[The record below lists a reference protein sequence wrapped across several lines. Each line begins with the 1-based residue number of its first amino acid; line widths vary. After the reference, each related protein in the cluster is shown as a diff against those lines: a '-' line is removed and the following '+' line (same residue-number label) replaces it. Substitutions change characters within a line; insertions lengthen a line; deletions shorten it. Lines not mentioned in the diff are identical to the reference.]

1 MTASPDSA
9 SRYSKA
15 LLLSIFLPFAAGYF
29 LSYLYRAIN
38 ALIAGDLSRDV
49 GLDAS
54 QLGFLTSVYLIAF
67 AAAQLPLGIVLD
79 RYGPRKTE
87 AVLLLFAASGA
98 AIFATADTVTGLLV
112 GRTLIGFG
120 VSACLMAGF
129 KAFVIWFPLQRLPMI
144 NGFLLTAG
152 GLGVLAAASP
162 LEYTLQFTDWRGV
175 FMVLAGMTFIVA
187 LLIFFVVPDRAQTQP
202 TITLKAQLSGLK
214 IIFSSRTFWSIAPV
228 SVIIQ
233 GTAMSVTGLWSGPW
247 LRDVA
252 GLARHEVA
260 FVLSFIGIGLI
271 LGYLLLGI
279 ISDLLVR
286 RLSIPPL
293 QVAISGMCIFL
304 LVQCALVL
312 EWTAYPAL
320 LWLVYTFFASSG
332 VLIYAVLSQSFPP
345 ELAGR
350 VNTSLNLLV
359 FINAFL
365 MQWGVGVVIDYFS
378 TSGDDSY
385 SPQGYQVAF
394 AIALAVQVVAMV
406 WYFWMRHRN
415 LINGAAHGA

>member
-1 MTASPDSA
+1 MSTDSGKPY
-9 SRYSKA
+9 SRA
-15 LLLSIFLPFAAGYF
+15 LMLSIFLPFAAGYF
-29 LSYLYRAIN
+29 LSYLFRSIN
-38 ALIAGDLSRDV
+38 AIIAGDLSRDM
-49 GLDAS
+49 GLDAG

-79 RYGPRKTE
+79 RYGPRRTE

-98 AIFATADTVTGLLV
+98 AVFASADTLSGLLV
-112 GRTLIGFG
+112 GRALIGFG

-129 KAFVIWFPLQRLPMI
+129 KAFVLWFPLQRLPMI

-152 GLGVLAAASP
+152 GLGVFAAAAP
-162 LEYTLQFTDWRGV
+162 LEFTLQFTDWRGV
-175 FMVLAGMTFIVA
+175 FMVLAVVTFLVA
-187 LLIFFVVPDRAQTQP
+187 LLIFFVVPDKEQTQQHV
-202 TITLKAQLSGLK
+202 TLKNQLQGLK
-214 IIFSSRTFWSIAPV
+214 SIFSSRVFWSVAPA

-252 GLARHEVA
+252 GLERNEIG
-260 FVLSFIGIGLI
+260 FVLSFIGVGLI
-271 LGYLLLGI
+271 LGYMLLGM

-293 QVAISGMCIFL
+293 RVAISGMVIFL
-304 LVQCALVL
+304 LVQLALVF
-312 EWTAYPAL
+312 EWTAFPAL

-332 VLIYAVLSQSFPP
+332 VLMYAVLSQSFPP

-365 MQWGVGVVIDYFS
+365 TQWGIGVVIDYFPGNS
-378 TSGDDSY
+378 ADTYNPD
-385 SPQGYQVAF
+385 GYQAAF
-394 AIALAVQVVAMV
+394 TIALVIQVLAMG
-406 WYFWMRHRN
+406 WYFVAERRN
-415 LINGAAHGA
+415 VLRGRKIPA

>member
-1 MTASPDSA
+1 MLKDSA
-9 SRYSKA
+9 GRYSKA

-29 LSYLYRAIN
+29 LSYLFRAIN

-49 GLDAS
+49 GLDAG

-87 AVLLLFAASGA
+87 AALLLFAASGA

-112 GRTLIGFG
+112 GRALIGFG

-162 LEYTLQFTDWRGV
+162 LEFALQFTDWRGV
-175 FMVLAGMTFIVA
+175 FMVLAGVTFGVA
-187 LLIFFVVPDRAQTQP
+187 LLIFFVVPDREQSAAP
-202 TITLKAQLSGLK
+202 VKFKDQLQGLR
-214 IIFSSRTFWSIAPV
+214 IIFSSRVFWSIAPV

-252 GLARHEVA
+252 GLERHEVA

-293 QVAISGMCIFL
+293 KVAISGMVIFL

-312 EWTAYPAL
+312 EWTASPAL

-332 VLIYAVLSQSFPP
+332 VLIYAVLSQSFAP

-365 MQWGVGVVIDYFS
+365 MQWGIGVVIDYFPG
-378 TSGDDSY
+378 SGAAGY
-385 SPQGYQVAF
+385 NPLGYQVAF
-394 AIALAVQVVAMV
+394 AITLAVQVAAMI
-406 WYFWMRHRN
+406 WYFWTVRGN
-415 LINGAAHGA
+415 FTNGTAKGAEA